1 MSSSSESLRDERR
14 ICRIGWSRFTMSLGR
29 CGVGS
34 AGRAASGQ
42 GRCQGP
48 GEGVEVCRAVSC
60 DELSE
65 LRGVTR

>member
-1 MSSSSESLRDERR
+1 
-14 ICRIGWSRFTMSLGR
+14 MSLGR

-42 GRCQGP
+42 GRCQGS